1 MNLGLCLPY
10 EGKIGMDLDMQ
21 KKDKRKVRILISIFT
36 FFVLTLVLFSL
47 WNFILVE
54 EMKTSKME
62 REVLEKDIKKIE
74 SLERTDRILIKD
86 VLRQKAIEACFL
98 ELIGEH
104 KKKYNSK
111 EIQNC
116 IQLIAMIDEKSRHKE
131 LDAPLVFA
139 WLEKESDGNP
149 TAVSF
154 MGAKGLTQLMDF
166 RAKEAFVNLGYS
178 DYEKELVFDPVINL
192 TGGLN
197 HFFELMNYWRRN
209 GIKNEYLILFYALHS
224 YKWGTGNT
232 EQLFNSEKRE
242 YRPSIEYINWILNRK
257 EYWSEKLE
265 NWMNN
270 PQRSE
275 RGIESSSGTTL
286 LD

>member
-1 MNLGLCLPY
+1 M
-10 EGKIGMDLDMQ
+10 K
-21 KKDKRKVRILISIFT
+21 KKDKRRARILILIFT
-36 FFVLTLVLFSL
+36 FFVVGLVLFSL

-54 EMKTSKME
+54 EIKISKME
-62 REVLEKDIKKIE
+62 REVLKKDIKKIE
-74 SLERTDRILIKD
+74 SLERADRILIKD

-104 KKKYNSK
+104 KKKYNSE

-116 IQLIAMIDEKSRHKE
+116 IQLIAMIDERFRHKE
-131 LDAPLVFA
+131 LDAPLILA

-149 TAVSF
+149 MAVSY

-166 RAKEAFVNLGYS
+166 SAKEAFINLGYS
-178 DYEKELVFDPVINL
+178 DYEKELVFDPVVNL

-209 GIKNEYLILFYALHS
+209 GIKNESLILFYALHS
-224 YKWGTGNT
+224 YKWGTRNT
-232 EQLFNSEKRE
+232 EQLFNSEKRA
-242 YRPSIEYINWILNRK
+242 YRPAIEYVNWILNRK

-265 NWMNN
+265 NWM
-270 PQRSE
+270 
-275 RGIESSSGTTL
+275 SSSQESEKEKEWSTGL
-286 LD
+286 EKAQILDR